1 MGKKLVGKNDLIMIG
16 VLIVMTALLFL
27 GLFVFKKEGKL
38 VVVSVDS
45 VEVVSFS
52 LDKDLVYEIEGYNGG
67 RNTLVIEDRVAY
79 VKDSTCPDHLCEY
92 MGKISKVGQSVICL
106 PNRVVVEIR
115 GSKNAEGYDA
125 VVG

>member
-45 VEVVSFS
+45 VEVASFS

-67 RNTLVIEDRVAY
+67 RNTLVIKDGVAY

>member
-16 VLIVMTALLFL
+16 VLIAMTALLFL

-45 VEVVSFS
+45 VEVASFS

-67 RNTLVIEDRVAY
+67 RNTLVIEDGVAY

-92 MGKISKVGQSVICL
+92 MGKINKVGQSVICL

-115 GSKNAEGYDA
+115 GNNNSKEFDA

>member
-45 VEVVSFS
+45 VEVASFS

-67 RNTLVIEDRVAY
+67 RNTLVIEDGVAY

-115 GSKNAEGYDA
+115 GNNNSKEFDA

>member
-45 VEVVSFS
+45 VEVASFS

-67 RNTLVIEDRVAY
+67 RNTLVIEDGVAY

>member
-45 VEVVSFS
+45 VEVASFS